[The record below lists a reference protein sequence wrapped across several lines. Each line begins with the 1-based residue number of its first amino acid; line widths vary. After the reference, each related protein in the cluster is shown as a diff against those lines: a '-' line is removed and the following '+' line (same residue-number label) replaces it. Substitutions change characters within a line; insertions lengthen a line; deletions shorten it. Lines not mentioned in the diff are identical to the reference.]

1 MLRIR
6 MICVGAPSEEYWR
19 AAAAEYKKRLSGMC
33 VFEELRLRE
42 VRVGKSGHAP
52 SEAEIKDALDMEAIA
67 IMSAVP
73 KRALLV
79 SLCVEG
85 KRYTSPGLSE
95 LIERAASEGRSDIC
109 FVIGSSYGLS
119 DKVKE
124 ASDVRLSMSDLTFP
138 HQLASV
144 MLMEAIY
151 RALDIARGGKYH
163 K

>member
-6 MICVGAPSEEYWR
+6 LICVGALSEEHWR

-42 VRVGKSGHAP
+42 SKIGKSSKQP
-52 SEAEIKDALDMEAIA
+52 SEAEISAALSEEADAIL
-67 IMSAVP
+67 SAVP
-73 KRALLV
+73 KRALLIA
-79 SLCVEG
+79 LCIEG
-85 KRYTSPGLSE
+85 KSLSSPELSA
-95 LIERAASEGRSDIC
+95 LLERAAADGHSDIC

-119 DKVKE
+119 DKVKK
-124 ASDVRLSMSDLTFP
+124 AADVRLSMSALTFP

-144 MLMEAIY
+144 MLMEAVY

>member
-1 MLRIR
+1 
-6 MICVGAPSEEYWR
+6 MICVGALSEEYWR

-42 VRVGKSGHAP
+42 MRVGRGGHMP
-52 SEAEIKDALDMEAIA
+52 SDAEIAAALDAEGTAIL
-67 IMSAVP
+67 SAVP
-73 KRALLV
+73 KRSLLV

-85 KRYTSPGLSE
+85 KRYSSPELSE
-95 LIERAASEGRSDIC
+95 MILRAANGGYSDIC